1 MWNKIKKNLF
11 FKILAVV
18 IAIIIWFIVSVNNNP
33 VEVKTISVPIQI
45 QNERNLALRNL
56 RIINEIDNF
65 IDIQIKGAATEV
77 GKVSSSDFSAYV
89 DFTEIINENY
99 NNLTVKGITYN
110 GDSNITFTYDEE
122 DIVKY
127 VEVEK
132 VITSEFP
139 VSIDFNGQ
147 LPEGYYLVAYSV
159 TPNIQSINDVTSMI
173 SKIDSIKVSIDL
185 DNVYQSF
192 TVRKA
197 CNVYDKDMR
206 ILNEYSNTITV
217 DVSITIGKKVNLISR
232 ITGTDAL
239 GDNHMYIS
247 NSLQYSDLIIVGDN
261 LVIKDINTVYTKPF
275 DISGSKESF
284 VSESELDI
292 PSNIKAYSVDNVLI
306 ANNMVEISVTIE
318 QLITKRFEYGIEE
331 ITIRNKSIL
340 QEYTMNEEVFFV
352 TLKGRAVTLASITKN
367 QLTPYVDVFNMNDG
381 NNPAKVNVLSVGT
394 NVTLEDSSTLN
405 VYVETIATYSID
417 TEKIIKTNVNNELSY
432 SIQAES
438 FNIRLVGLSSNIA
451 KVDTSELAFY
461 INMEDYQEGMHM
473 IDVVVSNESLPEG
486 VRLYDEITIA
496 VMITKQ

>member
-1 MWNKIKKNLF
+1 
-11 FKILAVV
+11 
-18 IAIIIWFIVSVNNNP
+18 
-33 VEVKTISVPIQI
+33 
-45 QNERNLALRNL
+45 
-56 RIINEIDNF
+56 
-65 IDIQIKGAATEV
+65 
-77 GKVSSSDFSAYV
+77 
-89 DFTEIINENY
+89 
-99 NNLTVKGITYN
+99 
-110 GDSNITFTYDEE
+110 
-122 DIVKY
+122 
-127 VEVEK
+127 
-132 VITSEFP
+132 
-139 VSIDFNGQ
+139 
-147 LPEGYYLVAYSV
+147 
-159 TPNIQSINDVTSMI
+159 MI

-206 ILNEYSNTITV
+206 ILNEYSNTIIV

-352 TLKGRAVTLASITKN
+352 TLKGRAVTLL
-367 QLTPYVDVFNMNDG
+367 Q
-381 NNPAKVNVLSVGT
+381 
-394 NVTLEDSSTLN
+394 
-405 VYVETIATYSID
+405 
-417 TEKIIKTNVNNELSY
+417 
-432 SIQAES
+432 
-438 FNIRLVGLSSNIA
+438 
-451 KVDTSELAFY
+451 
-461 INMEDYQEGMHM
+461 
-473 IDVVVSNESLPEG
+473 
-486 VRLYDEITIA
+486 
-496 VMITKQ
+496 